1 MPAGVLSFRAM
12 SDLGPPAATPQFG
25 TAEYNGLSATD
36 HCKFC
41 NQPVATQYYRVNDA
55 MACASCADQWARST
69 PKDKHSAYARAFAFG
84 IGAALLGMILYAA
97 FGIMTGLVIG
107 YLSLA
112 VGYLVGKAMM
122 KGSNG
127 IGGRRYQITAVLLT
141 YAAVSIAAIP
151 MAIAQFSKEKK
162 SHPTT
167 QVSQAQPG
175 EAQPAAE
182 APAKKVSFGAA
193 LAYLLFL
200 GLASPF
206 MDLMADPLHG
216 LIGLVILFVGMRI
229 AWKLTAG
236 RPAIEVSG
244 PFQNAAPSS
253 N

>member
-1 MPAGVLSFRAM
+1 M
-12 SDLGPPAATPQFG
+12 SDFGPPGTTPQFG
-25 TAEYNGLSATD
+25 TAEYSGLSATD

-69 PKDKHSAYARAFAFG
+69 PKDKHSAYARALGFG
-84 IGAALLGMILYAA
+84 IGAAVLGMILYAA
-97 FGIMTGLVIG
+97 FGIITGLVIG

-141 YAAVSIAAIP
+141 YAAVSIAAVP

-162 SHPTT
+162 SHPQT
-167 QVSQAQPG
+167 QVTQSPAGEDQPTT
-175 EAQPAAE
+175 A
-182 APAKKVSFGAA
+182 APAKKVNFGAA
-193 LAYLLFL
+193 IAYLLLL
-200 GLASPF
+200 GLGSPF
-206 MDLMADPLHG
+206 MDLMGDPLHG
-216 LIGLVILFVGMRI
+216 LIGLVILFVGMQI

-236 RPAIEVSG
+236 RPAVEVSG

-253 N
+253 S